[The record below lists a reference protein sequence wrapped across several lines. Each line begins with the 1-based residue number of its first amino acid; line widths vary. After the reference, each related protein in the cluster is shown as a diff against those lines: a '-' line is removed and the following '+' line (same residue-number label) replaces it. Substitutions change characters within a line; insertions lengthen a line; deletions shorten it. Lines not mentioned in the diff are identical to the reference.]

1 MQTVTTK
8 PPSRPSVGSS
18 ASSAANPQLQQRPV
32 KKERRVL
39 KFILTAIVVFFAAAL
54 LVIGGIK
61 ALQIFT
67 MVKGGAAA
75 DAAHHCYQRV
85 GAGRNWAPELSAVGT
100 VAPVQGAMLAME
112 LPGTVEQ
119 VKFEN
124 GSSVQKGDVL
134 VQLDVSS
141 EQAQLRSAEADA
153 ELARVAA
160 ERARNLRKG
169 DVISQSELDTAEA
182 TLKQKVAQVD
192 NMQAMIAKRTVR
204 APFSGEAGIRQVNP
218 GQMVPAGQ
226 QIVSLQSLDPVY
238 VNFALPQQ
246 RLAELKQGLAVRVT
260 SDAIPG
266 RDFKGKLT
274 AINSQVDEVTRNV
287 QVQATLENK
296 EHLLKPGMFVN
307 SSVILPREEKTIVIP
322 ATAISYAPF
331 GDSVFVIEK
340 KHDEKTKQDGLVLRQ
355 QFIRTGETRGDFVAV
370 TKGLKAG
377 EQVASTGVFKLR
389 NGALGRDRQQNGAQ
403 SKAEPDA
410 AEYVGEI
417 VYRHFHPPAGAR
429 PGR

>member
-1 MQTVTTK
+1 MQTATTK
-8 PPSRPSVGSS
+8 PPYRPSVGSS
-18 ASSAANPQLQQRPV
+18 ASSAANPPLPQRRI
-32 KKERRVL
+32 KKERRVR
-39 KFILTAIVVFFAAAL
+39 KFILTGILFFLAAL

-61 ALQIFT
+61 GLQIFT
-67 MVKGGAAA
+67 MIKSGQPPIPPTTVTSAAVKEE
-75 DAAHHCYQRV
+75 
-85 GAGRNWAPELSAVGT
+85 NWAPELSAVGS

-112 LPGTVEQ
+112 LPGTVEE

-141 EQAQLRSAEADA
+141 EQAQLRSAEADS
-153 ELARVAA
+153 ELARVAY
-160 ERARNLRKG
+160 ERARKLRQ
-169 DVISQSELDTAEA
+169 DNVISQSEFDTADA
-182 TLKQKVAQVD
+182 TYKQKVAQVD
-192 NMQAMIAKRTVR
+192 NMRAMIAKKTVR
-204 APFSGEAGIRQVNP
+204 APFAGQAGIRQVNP
-218 GQMVPAGQ
+218 GQMVPSGQ
-226 QIVSLQSLDPVY
+226 QIVSLHSLDPIY

-246 RLAELKQGLAVRVT
+246 RLAQLKEGLAVRVT

-266 RDFKGKLT
+266 RDFTGKLT

-307 SSVILPREEKTIVIP
+307 ASAILPREEKTIVIP

-340 KHDEKTKQDGLVLRQ
+340 KHDEKAKQDGLTLRQ
-355 QFIRTGETRGDFVAV
+355 QFIRIGETRGDFVAI

-389 NGALGRDRQQNGAQ
+389 NGASVVIDNKMA
-403 SKAEPDA
+403 P
-410 AEYVGEI
+410 
-417 VYRHFHPPAGAR
+417 HPKLNPT
-429 PGR
+429 PPNT

>member
-18 ASSAANPQLQQRPV
+18 ASSGTNPHLQPRPV

-39 KFILTAIVVFFAAAL
+39 KFIITGIVFFVAAL

-61 ALQIFT
+61 ALQIYT
-67 MVKGGAAA
+67 MVKGGPPPMPPTTVTSAT
-75 DAAHHCYQRV
+75 V
-85 GAGRNWAPELSAVGT
+85 TEEPWAPELSAVGT

-141 EQAQLRSAEADA
+141 EQAQRRSAAADA
-153 ELARVAA
+153 ELARVAV

-307 SSVILPREEKTIVIP
+307 ATAVLPREDKTIVIP
-322 ATAISYAPF
+322 ATAISYAAF

-370 TKGLKAG
+370 TKGLNAG

-389 NGALGRDRQQNGAQ
+389 NGASVVIDNKMAPNPKLN
-403 SKAEPDA
+403 PT
-410 AEYVGEI
+410 
-417 VYRHFHPPAGAR
+417 PPNT
-429 PGR
+429 

>member
-1 MQTVTTK
+1 
-8 PPSRPSVGSS
+8 
-18 ASSAANPQLQQRPV
+18 
-32 KKERRVL
+32 
-39 KFILTAIVVFFAAAL
+39 
-54 LVIGGIK
+54 
-61 ALQIFT
+61 
-67 MVKGGAAA
+67 
-75 DAAHHCYQRV
+75 
-85 GAGRNWAPELSAVGT
+85 
-100 VAPVQGAMLAME
+100 MLAME

-355 QFIRTGETRGDFVAV
+355 QFIRTGETRGDFVAI

-389 NGALGRDRQQNGAQ
+389 NGALGRDRQQNGAP

-410 AEYVGEI
+410 AKYVGEI
-417 VYRHFHPPAGAR
+417 VYRHFHPPAGPG

>member
-1 MQTVTTK
+1 MPPTTVT
-8 PPSRPSVGSS
+8 S
-18 ASSAANPQLQQRPV
+18 ATVTEEP
-32 KKERRVL
+32 
-39 KFILTAIVVFFAAAL
+39 
-54 LVIGGIK
+54 
-61 ALQIFT
+61 
-67 MVKGGAAA
+67 
-75 DAAHHCYQRV
+75 
-85 GAGRNWAPELSAVGT
+85 WAPELSAVGT

-355 QFIRTGETRGDFVAV
+355 QFIRTGETRGDFVAI

-389 NGALGRDRQQNGAQ
+389 NGASVVIDNKMA
-403 SKAEPDA
+403 P
-410 AEYVGEI
+410 
-417 VYRHFHPPAGAR
+417 HPKLNPT
-429 PGR
+429 PPNT